1 MKKGGIKN
9 KEPDKIYSWIN
20 SPEGQKKL
28 NKAYESTKKVVE
40 ELVKSRYVD
49 SETLLRPFNK

>member
-1 MKKGGIKN
+1 MKKGGIEK
-9 KEPDKIYSWIN
+9 KKPDKIYLWIN

-28 NKAYESTKKVVE
+28 NKANERTKKIVE